1 MSLTP
6 VSRNLERISEGG
18 NLLRNLE
25 LLDDATTWKTAEE
38 AFAASKQGV
47 SIEDICTN
55 NLGIYRLVD
64 NKPVFNLLGRE
75 SNPFMEERFRRSLYQ
90 GILNTDFFSPSGE
103 MKEYLLVVLRSGA
116 STYINYSELRCKSDS
131 IRKLS
136 LYVETNAKNTPE
148 EKKLFHAVY
157 GSKIGAGKRVYLL
170 APEIVITH
178 LSPDQKEDLVV
189 RVCCFDDEENFLA
202 NSRSISGYRS
212 SIVGVRRVADNNSF

>member
-90 GILNTDFFSPSGE
+90 GILNTDFFSPS
-103 MKEYLLVVLRSGA
+103 
-116 STYINYSELRCKSDS
+116 
-131 IRKLS
+131 
-136 LYVETNAKNTPE
+136 
-148 EKKLFHAVY
+148 
-157 GSKIGAGKRVYLL
+157 
-170 APEIVITH
+170 
-178 LSPDQKEDLVV
+178 
-189 RVCCFDDEENFLA
+189 
-202 NSRSISGYRS
+202 
-212 SIVGVRRVADNNSF
+212 